1 MPAKHTQVTRRFCN
15 PRAHKHWPGWL
26 GHRIRPAQPAQKQKF
41 EAKDGEMNQED
52 RETDRPSKPRMV
64 RPKQPNRKT
73 GYGH

>member
-1 MPAKHTQVTRRFCN
+1 
-15 PRAHKHWPGWL
+15 
-26 GHRIRPAQPAQKQKF
+26 
-41 EAKDGEMNQED
+41 MNQED